1 MKKLSKQ
8 DDLYIRILCDAG
20 FLKEAY
26 QACCKGKKNKTEVQ
40 NYVRN
45 WAHELYVLQKQM
57 LERDWDGIFNYY
69 NFTITRPKERS
80 VDALEFKGRIIQ
92 HNLCDN
98 ILRPYFEPRLIK
110 ENCACREGKGTDYA
124 CKLLEESLRKIY
136 KQADY
141 DSVYIL
147 KMDIRKYFPSIKRAI
162 LKERLKKF
170 PNQEVLGFLYW
181 IIDHCPGKDGLPIGN
196 QTSQWFALYYLDP
209 IDRLIKEGFRIK
221 YYVRYMDD
229 LIIIHNDKEL
239 LKQLW
244 KELAI
249 YAKEKLGL
257 EFNEKTCIIPLKE
270 GVKFLGWKFMCNKET
285 GKITRKIDNSKKHD
299 RNLSVKAIVKAYERG
314 EISFYE
320 YNARMRSVIAHLE
333 KGNTYNY
340 RKKHGV
346 YKLPSNKKK
355 KQGKSREGNI
365 RELVGEKD

>member
-1 MKKLSKQ
+1 MNNLFKQ
-8 DDLYIRILCDAG
+8 QNLYTDILCDADY
-20 FLKEAY
+20 LREAY
-26 QACCKGKKNKTEVQ
+26 HACCKGKKHKKEVQ

-45 WAHELYVLQKQM
+45 WSHELYILQKEM
-57 LERDWDGIFNYY
+57 LEKKWNSIFIYY

-80 VDALEFKGRIIQ
+80 VDALEFRGRIIQ

-98 ILRPYFEPRLIK
+98 ILKPYFEPRLIK

-147 KMDIRKYFPSIKRAI
+147 KMDVRKYFPSIKRAI
-162 LKERLKKF
+162 LKEQLKKF

-181 IIDHCPGKDGLPIGN
+181 IIDHCPGEDGLPIGN
-196 QTSQWFALYYLDP
+196 QTSQWFALYYLDS
-209 IDRLIKEGFRIK
+209 IDRIIKEKYRIK

-229 LIIIHNDKEL
+229 LIIVFDNKEVL
-239 LKQLW
+239 NQLW
-244 KELAI
+244 KELAT
-249 YAKEKLGL
+249 YAKDNLGL
-257 EFNEKTCIIPLKE
+257 EFNEKTRIIPLKE

-299 RNLSVKAIVKAYERG
+299 RNLSVKAIIKAYERG
-314 EISFYE
+314 EINFYE
-320 YNARMRSVIAHLE
+320 YNTRMQSVIAHLE

-340 RKKHGV
+340 RKKHGI
-346 YKLPSNKKK
+346 YKIPSNKKK
-355 KQGKSREGNI
+355 MQQRDRESGI
-365 RELVGEKD
+365 KEIVGEEE